1 MVGVALDKI
10 LHSAVAV
17 AAMLALLMNVTRQ
30 APLQTEPAAANLLA
44 SLFLTGIVITDSL
57 TRKIPNALVLTAILL
72 GFAVNGYT
80 NSFQGVAAS
89 LAGLTVGLT
98 LLLPLYLTGG
108 MGAGDVKSLAALGA
122 LFGPAI
128 ILQVFLYTALIG
140 GALSLLHF
148 CCTSNLRQQSHVM
161 ANILRARPYTE
172 PRKNLASDVAC
183 EKQRLPYAAAIALG
197 FSAFRH
203 WGPIVSVPW

>member
-1 MVGVALDKI
+1 MALDRI

-17 AAMLALLMNVTRQ
+17 AALLVLLMNVTRQ
-30 APLQTEPAAANLLA
+30 APLQTEHAAANLLA
-44 SLFLTGIVITDSL
+44 SLFLTGIVVTDSL
-57 TRKIPNALVLTAILL
+57 TRKIPNALVFAAILL

-80 NSFQGVAAS
+80 NSFQGVASA
-89 LAGLTVGLT
+89 LAGMTVGLI
-98 LLLPLYLTGG
+98 LLLPFYLTGG
-108 MGAGDVKSLAALGA
+108 MGAGDVKALAALGA

-148 CCTSNLRQQSHVM
+148 CCTSDLRQQSHVM
-161 ANILRARPYTE
+161 PILRAQPYTE
-172 PRKNLASDVAC
+172 PLKTLASDVAR

-203 WGPIVSVPW
+203 WGSIVSVPW